1 MVSKPELVEYSD
13 VNSNDPKLLIG
24 LKSLRN
30 SIPIPPHWSLK
41 RDYLQNK
48 RGIEKAEYKLP
59 SELKEEREGKERE
72 RERIGTLDP
81 REAQLELSFENHR
94 DGQSH
99 LIQMSMI
106 SVGLSSSFE
115 EHDIDLKFLLAFK
128 SRRVF
133 CPDHLS
139 FPSILY
145 SPVPGYIADTG
156 IATMKDALKEK
167 EADQSLKSKTRERVQ
182 PKMGKID
189 IDYQKL
195 HDAFFRF
202 QTAPKTL
209 TPYGEVYYEG
219 KENEIKSFNNYKPGE
234 LSKELTEA
242 LSIPNLAPPP
252 WLIAMQRFGPPPNYP
267 GLKIKGLNAPI
278 PDGAQWGYHPGGWG
292 RPPMNEFG
300 QPIFPEVMGN
310 LYQQQQDPNGF
321 INPSSSTTNG
331 IGEAEEEKPLWGE
344 LEEDDEEEESEE
356 EEEEEDG
363 QGGREE
369 IGDGLETPLKDGL
382 ETPRSDSGVHSVTS
396 TLPGGLETPGFME
409 LRKDVRSGAAR
420 SGDVQDDQDDG
431 PKELYQVI
439 QEREQSLN
447 GQGMMGS
454 DRIYDLSSNARRAG
468 VSGNAPPVLGR
479 EERGTKVSQR
489 KSLSETLPPSL
500 LRTTFGCFSFFS
512 SYQISNPNLLSLSR
526 SLSFSLSSNSENIL
540 QTFL

>member
-1 MVSKPELVEYSD
+1 
-13 VNSNDPKLLIG
+13 
-24 LKSLRN
+24 
-30 SIPIPPHWSLK
+30 
-41 RDYLQNK
+41 
-48 RGIEKAEYKLP
+48 
-59 SELKEEREGKERE
+59 
-72 RERIGTLDP
+72 
-81 REAQLELSFENHR
+81 
-94 DGQSH
+94 
-99 LIQMSMI
+99 
-106 SVGLSSSFE
+106 
-115 EHDIDLKFLLAFK
+115 
-128 SRRVF
+128 
-133 CPDHLS
+133 
-139 FPSILY
+139 
-145 SPVPGYIADTG
+145 
-156 IATMKDALKEK
+156 MKDALKEK

-219 KENEIKSFNNYKPGE
+219 KENEIKSFSGHKPGE

-267 GLKIKGLNAPI
+267 GLKIKGLNSPI

-310 LYQQQQDPNGF
+310 LYQQQQDPNYINNGL
-321 INPSSSTTNG
+321 INPDNANG
-331 IGEAEEEKPLWGE
+331 LGEEEKPLWGE
-344 LEEDDEEEESEE
+344 LEEDEEEEESDE
-356 EEEEEDG
+356 EEEEEDQGQG
-363 QGGREE
+363 QGGRDE

-409 LRKDVRSGAAR
+409 LRKDVRSGAGAQNR
-420 SGDVQDDQDDG
+420 TGDDQGDDNDG

-468 VSGNAPPVLGR
+468 VSGNAPQVLGR
-479 EERGTKVSQR
+479 EERGTKVSQSR
-489 KSLSETLPPSL
+489 IDWLCWIL
-500 LRTTFGCFSFFS
+500 LKIETFGCFSS
-512 SYQISNPNLLSLSR
+512 SLSSQTR
-526 SLSFSLSSNSENIL
+526 IPTSSLSFHFFSNSENIL
-540 QTFL
+540 QTSL